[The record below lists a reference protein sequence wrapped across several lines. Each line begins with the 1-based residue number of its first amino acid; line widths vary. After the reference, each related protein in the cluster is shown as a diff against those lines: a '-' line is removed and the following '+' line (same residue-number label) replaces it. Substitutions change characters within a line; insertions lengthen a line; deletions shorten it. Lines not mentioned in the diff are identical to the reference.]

1 MVSDAVVSFLILFVI
16 TPVEFLIL
24 ALNGVTAVVFQ
35 VVLLLFHASNLF
47 FCCGTHKENF

>member
-24 ALNGVTAVVFQ
+24 ALNGVTAIVFQ
-35 VVLLLFHASNLF
+35 VVLHLFHVASNLF
-47 FCCGTHKENF
+47 FCCEENF